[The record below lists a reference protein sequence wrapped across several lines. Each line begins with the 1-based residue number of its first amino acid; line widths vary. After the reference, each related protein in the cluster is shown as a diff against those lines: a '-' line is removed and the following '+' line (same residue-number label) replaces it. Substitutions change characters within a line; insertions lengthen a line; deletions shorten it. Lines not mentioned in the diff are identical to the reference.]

1 MEVFLRDD
9 RFDGI
14 LSENGIVSPQLLW
27 SLKGEDAKKKTEARQ
42 IERICLRHGPEKAE
56 FYLKRYNPIP
66 LMEIIKNRIA
76 LKPVFTDGAIHEW
89 KALKAI
95 EKLGIPAPKTAAAAK
110 FADGRSC
117 ILTLGIK
124 NYSRASNILSDPA
137 TPQRRRERII
147 GRIAEIA
154 GRLHSA
160 NIAHQDLYLLHFF
173 VTEAEDDKVHLIDL
187 QRAILSENPL
197 PDRWLSKDLAQLLF
211 SSRGVVTERE
221 IAIFKSEYARH
232 VPGEKSSR
240 LCRRIAAKADWMH
253 RRNSKKSPKRRESAR
268 KMPLF
273 SR

>member
-42 IERICLRHGPEKAE
+42 IERICLHHGSDTTE

-66 LMEIIKNRIA
+66 IREIIKNRIA
-76 LKPVFTDGAIHEW
+76 LKPVFTDGALHEW
-89 KALKAI
+89 KALKTV

-117 ILTLGIK
+117 ILTLGIR

-137 TPQRRRERII
+137 TPPQRRERII

-173 VTEAEDDKVHLIDL
+173 VTEADDDKVHLIDL
-187 QRAILSENPL
+187 QRAILSENLL
-197 PDRWLSKDLAQLLF
+197 PDRWLAKDLAQLLF
-211 SSRGVVTERE
+211 SSKGVVTERE
-221 IAIFKSEYARH
+221 IALFKSEYARH
-232 VPGEKSSR
+232 VPEEKTSR
-240 LCRRIAAKADWMH
+240 LCRRIVAKADWMH
-253 RRNSKKSPKRRESAR
+253 RRRSRKSRTRKKSA
-268 KMPLF
+268 
-273 SR
+273 

>member
-1 MEVFLRDD
+1 MEVFLSDD
-9 RFDGI
+9 RFESV
-14 LSENGIVSPQLLW
+14 LSENGIVSPQQLW

-42 IERICLRHGPEKAE
+42 IERICLRHGAETAE

-66 LMEIIKNRIA
+66 LREIIRNRIA

-117 ILTLGIK
+117 ILTLGIR
-124 NYSRASNILSDPA
+124 NYSRASDILSDPA

-160 NIAHQDLYLLHFF
+160 SIAHQDLYLLHFF
-173 VTEAEDDKVHLIDL
+173 VTEWDDDKVHLIDL
-187 QRAILSENPL
+187 QRALLSKGAI

-211 SSRGVVTERE
+211 SSRGLVSERE
-221 IAIFKSEYARH
+221 MSLFKTEYARH
-232 VPGEKSSR
+232 MPEEKTSR

-253 RRNSKKSPKRRESAR
+253 RRNSKKSQKRKESA
-268 KMPLF
+268 
-273 SR
+273 